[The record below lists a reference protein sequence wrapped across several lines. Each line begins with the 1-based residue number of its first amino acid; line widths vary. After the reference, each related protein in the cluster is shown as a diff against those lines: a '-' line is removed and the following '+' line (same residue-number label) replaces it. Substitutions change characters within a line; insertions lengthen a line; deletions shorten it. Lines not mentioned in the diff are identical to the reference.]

1 MQTLN
6 TTSEVVEMC
15 ENNDDIQ
22 TVIYNFIKKVCMY
35 VDGEAQKLFLGRV
48 VWELANV
55 LFIKLNTDF
64 SLSILS

>member
-35 VDGEAQKLFLGRV
+35 VDEEAQKLFLGRV
-48 VWELANV
+48 V
-55 LFIKLNTDF
+55 
-64 SLSILS
+64 